1 MLNCWLT
8 DEQQWPK
15 DRTREMF
22 REWFDVQMC
31 PVIKDLR
38 VDEELVELD

>member
-1 MLNCWLT
+1 MSNSGRR
-8 DEQQWPK
+8 

-31 PVIKDLR
+31 PVIKDLL